1 MKKICCAIALGSL
14 CSVSAMSATQDP
26 EKTLTKAAIED
37 AARDL
42 KGIEL
47 TLCDHAGVKA
57 DGSSTIIRGDGT
69 VVETWKVFYPLTP
82 EEKVSSRKLRVA
94 LSAEEVR
101 KIVRLFADDE
111 VLALPKT
118 RPDLV
123 GVRETRCTVA
133 LSVAGVGS

>member
-1 MKKICCAIALGSL
+1 
-14 CSVSAMSATQDP
+14 MSATQDP

-69 VVETWKVFYPLTP
+69 VVETWKVFYPLTARGEGLLP
-82 EEKVSSRKLRVA
+82 EAACRPCP
-94 LSAEEVR
+94 AEEVR

-123 GVRETRCTVA
+123 RREGDAVYGSALRCRGRLV
-133 LSVAGVGS
+133 